1 LFNHKYLLPF
11 SLEPAVD
18 KVVVDTFLGSPVR
31 EVVEILDYRG
41 SKHHIW
47 KMHYGVAIVLA
58 VEFFALIIH
67 KREVYLLRYLVEK
80 VIRGDEVSIYLF

>member
-1 LFNHKYLLPF
+1 LPF

-18 KVVVDTFLGSPVR
+18 KIVVDILFGFPIR
-31 EVVEILDYRG
+31 EVVEVLDYRG

-47 KMHYGVAIVLA
+47 KMYYGVAIVLA
-58 VEFFALIIH
+58 VELFARLIH